1 MLLLLLTGREKI
13 KINIKLTFQA
23 HDGENPSL
31 EEFND
36 FLTALS
42 NLHEQVILYTQPEY
56 FDAAVS
62 SRQLLDYHKLKIEKL
77 CRKNPFDITLT
88 FQIIQE
94 GLITYWPFIKAL
106 INFCKKYGKNS
117 TDLEKTLEEFRRFF
131 NGLYDKLYR
140 LNHLS
145 SFYPVLKVFD
155 NKDNLFAK
163 INSNFLRMFTSRAFK
178 VNYDKFCTAAITI
191 TDFVSIIEEINGVK
205 EHDFF
210 KD

>member
-1 MLLLLLTGREKI
+1 MFFI
-13 KINIKLTFQA
+13 SHNANYINVNLKLTFKA
-23 HDGENPSL
+23 PEGENPSL
-31 EEFND
+31 EEFNE
-36 FLTALS
+36 FLTAVS
-42 NLHEQVILYTQPEY
+42 NLHEQVILHTQPEY
-56 FDAAVS
+56 FGTLPA

-106 INFCKKYGKNS
+106 IYFCKKYGKNS

-140 LNHLS
+140 LDYIR
-145 SFYPVLKVFD
+145 SFYPSLKLFN
-155 NKDNLFAK
+155 NKDNLFEK
-163 INSNFLRMFTSRAFK
+163 MNRNFTRMMTSRAFK
-178 VNYDKFCTAAITI
+178 VNYDKFCTSAITI

>member
-1 MLLLLLTGREKI
+1 MLLLLLSGREKI
-13 KINIKLTFQA
+13 KVKFQLTFEA
-23 HDGENPSL
+23 PKGENPNL
-31 EEFND
+31 EEFNE

-42 NLHEQVILYTQPEY
+42 NIHEQVVLYTQPEY
-56 FDAAVS
+56 FDALPS
-62 SRQLLDYHKLKIEKL
+62 TRQVLDYHKLKIEKL

-94 GLITYWPFIKAL
+94 GLITYWPIIKAL
-106 INFCKKYGKNS
+106 IYFCKKYGKNS
-117 TDLEKTLEEFRRFF
+117 TDLEKTLAEFRRFF
-131 NGLYDKLYR
+131 YGIYDKLYR

-163 INSNFLRMFTSRAFK
+163 MNKNFTRMMTSRAFK
-178 VNYDKFCTAAITI
+178 VNYDKFCNTAITI